1 VVPARLSRSDISNTA
16 WLARHHRRPPPRR
29 RWNFLS
35 PNAAVTSI
43 PSLPKGFAVIQD
55 YQPAGPLWLSAI
67 IAALPVIVLLVTLGV
82 LRRSAHLSAALALV
96 TALVVALA
104 IYRMP
109 AGLAFDSAAMGI
121 AFGVWN
127 VIWIAFHAVYFHN
140 VTVATGRFETVR
152 SVLAAFSPDRRLQ
165 ALLIAF
171 AFGALLEG
179 IAGGGA
185 PVAITGAML
194 AALGFPPVKAV
205 VLALLAN
212 TAPVAFGGLGN
223 PLIILGRLTGP
234 ILNIKPDD
242 ATALFSAM
250 VGRQLPLL
258 SMIIPGFLVVVLAGW
273 RKMAEVWPAVL
284 TAGLSFAVVQFLVSN
299 YVSASLV
306 DVLAALGS
314 MLALWLLT
322 RVWQPRSVWT
332 FEGGDMTKADGVGT
346 SVRPRGALYGWAP
359 YIILIAVILLSRIG
373 TIFKNLPAWLDLTKL
388 LQKPNIV
395 FTWPGLHNQVIQ
407 TPPITAKNTPY
418 AASFTVDWLYSA
430 GSMAL
435 IAAIIAGLTMGAGIR
450 KLGEVYVRT
459 IVQMRWALATIMM
472 ILGIAFVM
480 NYSGATQT
488 LGLALATTGVLFP
501 LFSAYIGWLGVF
513 LTGSDASTNSLFGP
527 MQVISAQQL
536 GIDPT
541 LAGATNTSGGV
552 MGKMISPQ
560 NLSIGATAIDRTGEE
575 STLLRQ
581 TFLWSLA
588 LTAVVGVISLLQ
600 AEILTWMIP
609 R

>member
-1 VVPARLSRSDISNTA
+1 M
-16 WLARHHRRPPPRR
+16 
-29 RWNFLS
+29 
-35 PNAAVTSI
+35 
-43 PSLPKGFAVIQD
+43 IQD

-82 LRRSAHLSAALALV
+82 LRRSAHLSAALALA
-96 TALVVALA
+96 TALVVA
-104 IYRMP
+104 IVVYPMP
-109 AGLAFDSAAMGI
+109 VGLAVNSAAMGV

-140 VTVATGRFETVR
+140 VTVATGRFDTVK
-152 SVLAAFSPDRRLQ
+152 SVLAGFSPDRRLQ

-185 PVAITGAML
+185 PVAITGAMMF
-194 AALGFPPVKAV
+194 ALGFPPVKAI

-234 ILNIKPDD
+234 ILGMSADE
-242 ATALFSAM
+242 ASHLFSAM

-258 SMIIPGFLVVVLAGW
+258 ALIIPGFLIVVLAGW
-273 RKMAEVWPAVL
+273 KKMTQVMPAVL

-299 YVSASLV
+299 YISPSLV
-306 DVLAALGS
+306 DVLAALAA
-314 MLALWLLT
+314 MVALWVLT
-322 RVWQPRSVWT
+322 RFWQPKELWGFDGETVKS
-332 FEGGDMTKADGVGT
+332 KAVGT
-346 SVRPRGALYGWAP
+346 QARQRGALYGWAP
-359 YIILIAVILLSRIG
+359 YIVLIAVILLSRIG
-373 TIFKNLPAWLDLTKL
+373 TIFKGLPSWLDLTKL
-388 LQKPNIV
+388 LQQPNIV
-395 FTWPGLHNQVIQ
+395 FTWPGLHNEVIQ

-418 AASFTVDWLYSA
+418 PASFTIDWLYSA

-435 IAAIIAGLTMGAGIR
+435 ISAIIAGLTMGAGLK
-450 KLGEVYVRT
+450 KLAQVYLAT

-560 NLSIGATAIDRTGEE
+560 NLSIGATAINKTGEE

-600 AEILTWMIP
+600 AEVLTWMIP
-609 R
+609 TR